1 MIELPVTLTS
11 TGGAVS
17 FASPVTLGYTKN
29 KGVYRLLITA
39 EGEWQGLAIRCFW
52 HLPGGT
58 DPASSLV
65 QDGFVDVPASVTA
78 QPGTGCITFE
88 GSDGEK
94 TVTSADLRYKVGSNS
109 GTEDGTMPEPGAPA
123 WEQFVSETKANADAA
138 EQAKNDAQAAAEG
151 VKTAAAKAD
160 EAASAAAKSAQKAE
174 EAQKATEQA
183 EAAAAESIAG
193 AKKEA
198 LNSISAGEQDA
209 LGAVQQ
215 AQTTAT
221 GAVQAAQ
228 TAAESAVSTAK
239 TNAVQEVEAASKPAQ
254 AAATKAEEAA
264 ERSMQAGIAAS
275 NAADDAAGSAVAA
288 GNAASAAA
296 KSAQAALESK
306 TAAETS
312 EGNAAASAKKAQDV
326 ADSLPADYMTA
337 VNEIAALKINKADKA
352 DLETVRKQIGNLDD
366 LTTKAKETLVAAI
379 NEAARTGAAMRTDG
393 VYIQYSTDDGS
404 TWENLIALAE
414 LKGEPGQ
421 NGADGAPGADGY
433 SPTASVD
440 QSTDG
445 AKITI
450 TDKSGTTEAQVLNG
464 KDGQNGTDGAP
475 GRDGV
480 DGQPGKDGT
489 DGITPTIGD
498 NGNWFLGVTD
508 TGKPSRGATGDTGTD
523 GKDAPQINDTA
534 ITTTNPWSSKHIIDM
549 LCPPLEETGNTVV
562 CYPVAGYPL
571 GVKASW
577 EPVQEGSGTPYPA
590 GGGKN
595 LWGDLL
601 QNTFVSQQGLSSG
614 YSGAKATGKIPCTEG
629 DNYTLSC
636 ATTFAPAPGNI
647 GVLAYF
653 DASDTMLTRVANT
666 YQRAF
671 TLTAPANV
679 AYLRASCYKETDA
692 DNVQLEKGSAATA
705 YAPYAN
711 IRPIKGRDSVT
722 ITRQEDNQ
730 VITLTLPETVYGGEV
745 DAVTGGGNEKAKI
758 ITLDGNELKFSQ
770 GPTYYNLPF
779 YSAPGIL
786 ARGIIC
792 CSHFNRTLFGVNTSY
807 EFCFLLKSD
816 IDGLFASAN
825 DLNAYLATQYAAGT
839 PVQICYKLKEPVPF
853 TATGAQPIPALAGA
867 NTVITDA
874 DSVDVTGRA
883 DADPQGPVGKN
894 AELPLIYDFT
904 TTEEA
909 RWIDTGNMAFACSQE
924 IIIELTAVATA
935 TNTADN
941 KGCASIYT
949 ASTSIELP
957 WRNYFIDNVDGMLP
971 KQYSRYFVAHG
982 RKGAGGGWLVDF
994 TIRTTVNGGKV
1005 PVYRTFWTSGVF
1017 VETITG
1023 IIIGDA
1029 SAQSGTRVLGAGTK
1043 LRIFGV

>member
-17 FASPVTLGYTKN
+17 FASPVKLGYTKN

-39 EGEWQGLAIRCFW
+39 EGEWQGLTIRCFW

-109 GTEDGTMPEPGAPA
+109 GTEDGTMPEPGTPA
-123 WEQFVSETKANADAA
+123 WEQLVSETKANADAA
-138 EQAKNDAQAAAEG
+138 ERAKNDAQAAAKG
-151 VKTAAAKAD
+151 VETAAAKAD
-160 EAASAAAKSAQKAE
+160 ESASAAAKSAQKAE
-174 EAQKATEQA
+174 AAQKATEQA

-198 LNSISAGEQDA
+198 LSAISAGEQGA

-239 TNAVQEVEAASKPAQ
+239 TNAVQEVEAAAKPAQ
-254 AAATKAEEAA
+254 TAASKAEEAA
-264 ERSMQAGIAAS
+264 ERSAQAGIAAS

-296 KSAQAALESK
+296 GSESAAAKSAQAALESK
-306 TAAETS
+306 TAAATS

-326 ADSLPADYMTA
+326 ADSLPVDYVTA
-337 VNEIAALKINKADKA
+337 VNEIAALKTNKADKA
-352 DLETVRKQIGNLDD
+352 DLGTVQKQIGNLDD

-393 VYIQYSTDDGS
+393 GYIQYSTDDGS

-433 SPTASVD
+433 SPIASVE

-450 TDKSGTTEAQVLNG
+450 TDKSGTTEAVVKNG
-464 KDGQNGTDGAP
+464 KDGANGRDGADGQP

-480 DGQPGKDGT
+480 NGQPGKDGT

-498 NGNWFLGVTD
+498 NGNWFLGATD

-523 GKDAPQINDTA
+523 GKDAPQIDDTA

-549 LCPPLEETGNTVV
+549 LCPPLEGSGSPVV

-595 LWGDLL
+595 LFNPAWMPEKTMDHGV
-601 QNTFVSQQGLSSG
+601 TW
-614 YSGAKATGKIPCTEG
+614 
-629 DNYTLSC
+629 
-636 ATTFAPAPGNI
+636 ATTSDGTVTANGTAVGTTYYNSYNFLLPAGTYTISAMSHFRISIINKDTNDTITAQVVGQPRTFTVEDDIQNAGLFFA
-647 GVLAYF
+647 
-653 DASDTMLTRVANT
+653 ASDTLD
-666 YQRAF
+666 
-671 TLTAPANV
+671 NV
-679 AYLRASCYKETDA
+679 AAKP
-692 DNVQLEKGSAATA
+692 QIEKGATATA
-705 YAPYAN
+705 YAPYEN

-730 VITLTLPETVYGGEV
+730 VITITLPETVYGGEV
-745 DAVTGGGNEKAKI
+745 DAVTGDGKRTWGI
-758 ITLDGNELKFSQ
+758 IDNYAGETIQKEWISDRDV
-770 GPTYYNLPF
+770 
-779 YSAPGIL
+779 YSADKNPTVGAQVAYRL
-786 ARGIIC
+786 AE
-792 CSHFNRTLFGVNTSY
+792 S
-807 EFCFLLKSD
+807 
-816 IDGLFASAN
+816 
-825 DLNAYLATQYAAGT
+825 
-839 PVQICYKLKEPVPF
+839 VPF
-853 TATGAQPIPALAGA
+853 VATGAQPIPALAGA
-867 NTVITDA
+867 NTLLTDA
-874 DSVDVTGRA
+874 DSATVTGRA
-883 DADPQGPVGKN
+883 DPIKRIADL
-894 AELPLIYDFT
+894 E
-904 TTEEA
+904 
-909 RWIDTGNMAFACSQE
+909 
-924 IIIELTAVATA
+924 
-935 TNTADN
+935 N
-941 KGCASIYT
+941 K
-949 ASTSIELP
+949 E
-957 WRNYFIDNVDGMLP
+957 
-971 KQYSRYFVAHG
+971 
-982 RKGAGGGWLVDF
+982 
-994 TIRTTVNGGKV
+994 
-1005 PVYRTFWTSGVF
+1005 
-1017 VETITG
+1017 
-1023 IIIGDA
+1023 
-1029 SAQSGTRVLGAGTK
+1029 
-1043 LRIFGV
+1043 